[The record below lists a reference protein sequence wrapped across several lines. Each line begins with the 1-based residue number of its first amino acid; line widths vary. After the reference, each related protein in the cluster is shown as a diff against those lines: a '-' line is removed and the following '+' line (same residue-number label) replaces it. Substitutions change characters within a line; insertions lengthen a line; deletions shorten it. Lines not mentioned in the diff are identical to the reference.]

1 MVQGGLVGACFSDIF
16 TLYLLVRV
24 LHLRKF
30 SDCMKQCQFYLYPTI
45 LMDYTKIGFDMLWE
59 DEALAQK
66 HASHALIYAIVFL
79 WFAGNL
85 IVSIIR
91 TISTN
96 PGNIPE
102 EKEWDMSTD
111 AASDNERETAIT
123 SAPEPE

>member
-1 MVQGGLVGACFSDIF
+1 
-16 TLYLLVRV
+16 
-24 LHLRKF
+24 
-30 SDCMKQCQFYLYPTI
+30 
-45 LMDYTKIGFDMLWE
+45 
-59 DEALAQK
+59 
-66 HASHALIYAIVFL
+66 
-79 WFAGNL
+79 
-85 IVSIIR
+85 VSIIR

>member
-1 MVQGGLVGACFSDIF
+1 
-16 TLYLLVRV
+16 
-24 LHLRKF
+24 
-30 SDCMKQCQFYLYPTI
+30 
-45 LMDYTKIGFDMLWE
+45 
-59 DEALAQK
+59 
-66 HASHALIYAIVFL
+66 
-79 WFAGNL
+79 L

-91 TISTN
+91 TIATN